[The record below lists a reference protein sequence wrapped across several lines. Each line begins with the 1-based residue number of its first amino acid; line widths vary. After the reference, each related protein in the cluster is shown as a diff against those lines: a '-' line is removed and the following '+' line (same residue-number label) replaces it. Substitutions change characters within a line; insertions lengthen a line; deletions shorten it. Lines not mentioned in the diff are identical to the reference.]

1 MNGLS
6 HPAQDVGFSGS
17 YTLAVKYLTAI
28 FWLGLATLIV
38 TLITWLPIPDGWAAW
53 VKRTFT
59 VGTILCL
66 FLLTPVNLRYRK
78 SALFRTAMFCCTIL
92 NLLTLSSPSLSFL
105 VSLISVALSIAATW
119 QLYRAHAELISGHS
133 EKLARNWRRLFWWE
147 LALSAIAM
155 VISVGSSVLVA
166 FLPQTAFD
174 AAAAFILLSSWIITI
189 LNAAL
194 TVISLVLLFLTVKVL
209 KQQI

>member
-1 MNGLS
+1 MNDLS
-6 HPAQDVGFSGS
+6 RPVQDIGNGAP

-53 VKRTFT
+53 VKRAFS

-66 FLLTPVNLRYRK
+66 FLLTPANLRYRK
-78 SALFRTAMFCCTIL
+78 SAFFRSAMFCCTIL
-92 NLLTLSSPSLSFL
+92 SLLIGSSPFSFL
-105 VSLISVALSIAATW
+105 VSPISFVLSIAASW

-147 LALSAIAM
+147 LALSAFAM

-174 AAAAFILLSSWIITI
+174 AVAVFISLSSWIIVI
-189 LNAAL
+189 LNAVL
-194 TVISLVLLFLTVKVL
+194 TLLSLILLLLTTNVL
-209 KQQI
+209 KRQA